1 MENIFHNRGMCMKK
15 NILGDEG
22 MKLLKIYVV
31 IFICLIFIKFGI
43 PAFVT
48 CIFIALG
55 YLYYE
60 AFKKS

>member
-1 MENIFHNRGMCMKK
+1 MKK
-15 NILGDEG
+15 NIFRDEG

-31 IFICLIFIKFGI
+31 ILICFIFTKFGV
-43 PAFVT
+43 PAFFT

>member
-1 MENIFHNRGMCMKK
+1 MFMKK
-15 NILGDEG
+15 NKIGDEG
-22 MKLLKIYVV
+22 MKLLKIYAV
-31 IFICLIFIKFGI
+31 IFICFIFIKFGI

-55 YLYYE
+55 YLYYD